1 MNPRNPQR
9 FSGFQDRRIKPLCH
23 LSAVLRCAHYPG
35 GRSHPGA
42 ALFEAAARLGTAQP
56 EVLFPMLKPF
66 LAAALVLACTPAA
79 LAATPCAGADPALTS
94 AAVKNVTTDGGI
106 NHYSISGVV
115 TNTGRARQASNVLQF
130 VDVYR
135 DREKLDNIG
144 IPPLKPG
151 QSYTFSWTFDRS
163 TEAGDGTTRL
173 HLRLRMTNPPG
184 GSPSQNCN
192 ADNDTRVIQF

>member
-23 LSAVLRCAHYPG
+23 LSPRFSAANYPAK
-35 GRSHPGA
+35 GRHPGA
-42 ALFEAAARLGTAQP
+42 GPFEGAARLGTAQP
-56 EVLFPMLKPF
+56 EVFFRMFKPV
-66 LAAALVLACTPAA
+66 LTAALVLACTPAA
-79 LAATPCAGADPALTS
+79 LAASPCTGADPALTS

-106 NHYSISGVV
+106 NHYTISGVV
-115 TNTGRARQASNVLQF
+115 TNVGTAKQASNVLQF
-130 VDVYR
+130 VDIYR
-135 DREKLDNIG
+135 DREKMDNIG

-151 QSYTFSWTFDRS
+151 QSYTYSWTFDRS
-163 TEAGDGTTRL
+163 TGAGQGTTRL